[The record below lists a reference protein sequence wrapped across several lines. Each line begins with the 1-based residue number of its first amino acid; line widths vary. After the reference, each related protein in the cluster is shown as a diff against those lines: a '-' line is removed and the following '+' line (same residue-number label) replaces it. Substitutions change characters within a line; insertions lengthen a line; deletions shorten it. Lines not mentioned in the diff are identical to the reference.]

1 MSKRF
6 IDRAD
11 HSNLKINLSDKNK
24 NGLISTKSVVI
35 SSNDY
40 FPTEDDRLSQKQ
52 VAELFGTS
60 VQTIIN
66 WKKKKILPY
75 FQIGKRPIFSKK
87 QLSLIASQ
95 NQNLLKK

>member
-6 IDRAD
+6 IDRTNQTNIND
-11 HSNLKINLSDKNK
+11 NLTDNNK
-24 NGLISTKSVVI
+24 NEFKRIKSLDDS
-35 SSNDY
+35 SSNY
-40 FPTEDDRLSQKQ
+40 LPPADDRLNQRQ

-75 FQIGKRPIFSKK
+75 FQIGRRPIFSKK

-95 NQNLLKK
+95 NQNLLK

>member
-1 MSKRF
+1 MAKF
-6 IDRAD
+6 I
-11 HSNLKINLSDKNK
+11 KNK
-24 NGLISTKSVVI
+24 SEEFNKVELPQKDLQSLLPPIH
-35 SSNDY
+35 
-40 FPTEDDRLSQKQ
+40 DRLSQKE
-52 VAELFGTS
+52 VADLFGTS

-95 NQNLLKK
+95 NQNLLK

>member
-6 IDRAD
+6 IDRTSD
-11 HSNLKINLSDKNK
+11 SNLKVNLSSKKN
-24 NGLISTKSVVI
+24 NELINTKSDALT
-35 SSNDY
+35 SGNY
-40 FPTEDDRLSQKQ
+40 LPPEEDRLTQKE

-95 NQNLLKK
+95 NQDLLK

>member
-1 MSKRF
+1 MPKFIKSEKEEVSKPKEIF
-6 IDRAD
+6 TN
-11 HSNLKINLSDKNK
+11 SNNSLLPP
-24 NGLISTKSVVI
+24 L
-35 SSNDY
+35 
-40 FPTEDDRLSQKQ
+40 EDRLSQQ
-52 VAELFGTS
+52 EVAELFGTS

-95 NQNLLKK
+95 NQNLLK

>member
-6 IDRAD
+6 IDRANP
-11 HSNLKINLSDKNK
+11 SNLTDNLMDRKKSES
-24 NGLISTKSVVI
+24 IMPKSVDLA
-35 SSNDY
+35 SNSY
-40 FPTEDDRLSQKQ
+40 FPPEDDRLSQQ
-52 VAELFGTS
+52 EVAQLFGTS

-95 NQNLLKK
+95 NQNLIK